1 MMTMKE
7 QVQEYNDLAIQEKKA
22 QMGLKIEYQ
31 KLAMTLQ
38 ECKLQLR
45 TEQTNVVLAKEQQ
58 EFKSQ
63 SRLQSQS
70 EKAKIA
76 IVNQA

>member
-63 SRLQSQS
+63 NRLQSQS

>member
-1 MMTMKE
+1 MTMKE

-45 TEQTNVVLAKEQQ
+45 TEQTNVVLAKEQL

-63 SRLQSQS
+63 NRLHSQS
-70 EKAKIA
+70 EKVKIA